1 MTKEITKMQETN
13 KHDEPICDECKL
25 LQPSIE
31 EMHEIDMGNE
41 PDVWIC
47 DECHRIMMNALS
59 YF

>member
-1 MTKEITKMQETN
+1 MQETN